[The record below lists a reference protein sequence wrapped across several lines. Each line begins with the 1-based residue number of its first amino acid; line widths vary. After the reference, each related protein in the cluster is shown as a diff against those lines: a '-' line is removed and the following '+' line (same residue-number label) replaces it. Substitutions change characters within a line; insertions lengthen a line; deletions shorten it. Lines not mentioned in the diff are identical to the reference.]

1 MDERDLDELRA
12 IALSV
17 GRLIGRLEQ
26 EQQSQPP
33 ANPPALSSP
42 GGLVFKDLGSG
53 WGIYSKSYTGAIA
66 KQGGDEVALFCN
78 IAFTRA
84 ESSTRSTAARSPIV
98 GKSATSSNTRSRPK
112 KTAKKQCPKS

>member
-33 ANPPALSSP
+33 ADPPAFLTTGMRFVCARGELLS
-42 GGLVFKDLGSG
+42 L
-53 WGIYSKSYTGAIA
+53 
-66 KQGGDEVALFCN
+66 
-78 IAFTRA
+78 R
-84 ESSTRSTAARSPIV
+84 
-98 GKSATSSNTRSRPK
+98 KSA
-112 KTAKKQCPKS
+112 QQ